1 MDKQKIEE
9 HFQQKLAESDEKVAK
24 EALDKK
30 EEILEKIMKSAD
42 LSKFYEDVKLFF
54 AMIKDY
60 FDGKCELPVRTV
72 VAIGVALLYVLS
84 PIDIIPDFIPVV
96 GLLDDAF
103 VLKLCL
109 DFIEDDIEEYKR
121 NCLATAK

>member
-24 EALDKK
+24 EALEKK

-42 LSKFYEDVKLFF
+42 LSKFYKDVKLFF

-72 VAIGVALLYVLS
+72 VAIGVALIYVLS